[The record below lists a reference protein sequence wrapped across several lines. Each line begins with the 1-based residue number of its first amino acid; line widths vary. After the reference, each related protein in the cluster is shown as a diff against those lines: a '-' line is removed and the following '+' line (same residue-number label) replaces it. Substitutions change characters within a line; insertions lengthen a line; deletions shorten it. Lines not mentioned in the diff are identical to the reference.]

1 MELIVTIA
9 YFFLIRLIFFDF
21 KLMKYNLF
29 WKFVTIGLWIAALLT
44 EVLMLGQLTPYS
56 KEAFV
61 QSYVVQMAPEYGGK
75 VRDVFIAA
83 NTPVKKG
90 APLFQMEPKPWQD
103 RVNEYEA
110 QLAGAGT
117 DVEQMSQQIMKARA
131 DQAQTEANLKGAR
144 AKYKMISRAAKKS
157 AVSKIRLEEIDQR
170 VAALKAELQANK
182 AALRETQLAFE
193 SKVGDQ
199 HTEIAEVM
207 AKLATARYRLANTVI
222 RAPSDGYVSNLQLY
236 PGSFIRLKSPV
247 MTFINSEEQWIVAKM
262 DQRGIQHVQTGN
274 SAEIAFKMYPGKV
287 FEAEVVSVVWA
298 NGNAQ
303 GIPSGLIPDEES
315 LGTDDAYVV
324 RLKLKKNYP
333 DYPVR
338 FGASGL
344 VAIFTK
350 GTPDFLVLLRRIE
363 IRSESFLNYLF
374 NPF

>member
-1 MELIVTIA
+1 MELLVTIA
-9 YFFLIRLIFFDF
+9 YFFLVRLIFFDF
-21 KLMKYNLF
+21 KLMKFNLF
-29 WKFVTIGLWIAALLT
+29 WKFIVFGLWIAALLT

-75 VRDVFIAA
+75 VRNVFISA
-83 NTPVKKG
+83 NTPLKKG
-90 APLFQMEPKPWQD
+90 APLFQMEPEPWQN

-110 QLAGAGT
+110 QLAAAGT
-117 DVEQMSQQIMKARA
+117 DVQQMSQQIMKA
-131 DQAQTEANLKGAR
+131 QANLAETRANLKGAQ
-144 AKYKMISRAAKKS
+144 AKHDMIANAAKKD
-157 AVSKIRLEEIDQR
+157 AVSRIHLEEIEQR
-170 VAALKAELQANK
+170 VAALKAKLQSDRAMV
-182 AALRETQLAFE
+182 RESELAFE
-193 SKVGDQ
+193 SEVGDQ

-207 AKLATARYRLANTVI
+207 AHLATARYHLANTII

-236 PGSFIRLKSPV
+236 PGSFVRLKSPV

-262 DQRGIQHVQTGN
+262 DQRGIQHVQPGD
-274 SAEIAFKMYPGKV
+274 SAEIAFKMYPGNV

-315 LGTDDAYVV
+315 LGTDDAYAV
-324 RLKLKKNYP
+324 RLKLKKDYP

-350 GTPDFLVLLRRIE
+350 ETPDFLVLLRQIE